1 MKKQIQFALILT
13 GLLYVAACQDELPD
27 SSGEQA
33 EEQDASALQL
43 EGSDGYVDI
52 AGSAHTVQV
61 VEVLEGDFV
70 MDAGE
75 GKLYYEENDGTA
87 PRSAQVHVTYADGT
101 DSLFH
106 FVQSVASRA
115 TQSSMTQF
123 YRHYGIGYSYN
134 AVSGNYCNLRDFRCQ
149 VLNRAVIEKIEKEQS
164 IDLLRVN
171 KINQTSSKRSSYS
184 SVVEYIQ
191 NTNFKADV
199 KAKLIVYAGEASG
212 TCWVFEDG
220 VVDTYILHD
229 ELTSNR
235 AEYSIGYADLLTFA
249 DKYPTLL
256 TSSFRLALSKIDA
269 TNKSI
274 DDFINLY
281 GTHVVVYSNVGASMA
296 VDIQVETKKF
306 TTLTDK
312 ELLTEQALATLFH
325 EVQSKSEE
333 ERYEQMLKD
342 SKCQFTVKGG
352 DVSYFDNLV
361 GVSNFDNTS
370 FTTSMKNDWLN
381 SIKFDDSNISKS
393 NVELVD
399 MEVVPI
405 WYFIPDEQLADR
417 VEARVTGNMSLV
429 VETLGNDNF
438 INTSFPAHP
447 TSVVT
452 RIGSVYKKT
461 FTNPDV
467 VNVIAANRYVA
478 TVCKETVPEIS
489 TKEDVYVAYP
499 IYEGRVKLTNGL
511 CIYNGK
517 VYKVDWSF
525 NHFHVSEEETT
536 GAVTDT
542 IYMNYGSLS
551 TVKYSTL
558 EYQTGHPVLACEQ
571 PGSIDI
577 DGSFN
582 INYMSYVQKFLGH
595 FYLQLPFFSTSV
607 TNHVSYDNLPGWTY
621 TTSNPPEA
629 DEADYSSYFKSGTYK
644 KRMVRDD
651 DYIYIWN
658 STEIGYE

>member
-1 MKKQIQFALILT
+1 MK
-13 GLLYVAACQDELPD
+13 
-27 SSGEQA
+27 S
-33 EEQDASALQL
+33 
-43 EGSDGYVDI
+43 
-52 AGSAHTVQV
+52 
-61 VEVLEGDFV
+61 
-70 MDAGE
+70 
-75 GKLYYEENDGTA
+75 
-87 PRSAQVHVTYADGT
+87 
-101 DSLFH
+101 
-106 FVQSVASRA
+106 
-115 TQSSMTQF
+115 
-123 YRHYGIGYSYN
+123 
-134 AVSGNYCNLRDFRCQ
+134 
-149 VLNRAVIEKIEKEQS
+149 
-164 IDLLRVN
+164 
-171 KINQTSSKRSSYS
+171 
-184 SVVEYIQ
+184 
-191 NTNFKADV
+191 
-199 KAKLIVYAGEASG
+199 
-212 TCWVFEDG
+212 
-220 VVDTYILHD
+220 
-229 ELTSNR
+229 
-235 AEYSIGYADLLTFA
+235 
-249 DKYPTLL
+249 
-256 TSSFRLALSKIDA
+256 
-269 TNKSI
+269 
-274 DDFINLY
+274 
-281 GTHVVVYSNVGASMA
+281 
-296 VDIQVETKKF
+296 
-306 TTLTDK
+306 
-312 ELLTEQALATLFH
+312 
-325 EVQSKSEE
+325 
-333 ERYEQMLKD
+333 
-342 SKCQFTVKGG
+342 
-352 DVSYFDNLV
+352 
-361 GVSNFDNTS
+361 
-370 FTTSMKNDWLN
+370 DWLN

-399 MEVVPI
+399 MKVVPI

-452 RIGSVYKKT
+452 RIGSVYEKT

-525 NHFHVSEEETT
+525 NHFHVSEVETT
-536 GAVTDT
+536 EPVTDT

-571 PGSIDI
+571 PGSINI

>member
-13 GLLYVAACQDELPD
+13 GLLFVAACQDELPD
-27 SSGEQA
+27 SSGEQV

-52 AGSAHTVQV
+52 AGSAHTVQA

-87 PRSAQVHVTYADGT
+87 PRSAQVHVTYADGA

-191 NTNFKADV
+191 NTNFKADA
-199 KAKLIVYAGEASG
+199 KANLIVYAGEASG
-212 TCWVFEDG
+212 TCSVFEDG

-235 AEYSIGYADLLTFA
+235 AEYSIGYVDLLTFA

-281 GTHVVVYSNVGASMA
+281 GTHVVVYSKVGASMA

-325 EVQSKSEE
+325 EVKSKSEE

-361 GVSNFDNTS
+361 GISNFDNTS

-517 VYKVDWSF
+517 VYNVDWSF
-525 NHFHVSEEETT
+525 NHFHVSEVETT
-536 GAVTDT
+536 EPVTDT

-621 TTSNPPEA
+621 TTSNPSEA
-629 DEADYSSYFKSGTYK
+629 DEADYSSYFKSDTYK